1 VRGAVQNNAFAPKNV
16 MVLSPEQWKQLEEMR
31 KMSGMGP
38 AGNAPGGNKPV
49 TAPKSNPPQ
58 S

>member
-1 VRGAVQNNAFAPKNV
+1 VPKNV
-16 MVLSPEQWKQLEEMR
+16 MVLSPEQWKQLEDMR

-38 AGNAPGGNKPV
+38 AGNAPAGSEP
-49 TAPKSNPPQ
+49 AAEPKSNPPQ

>member
-1 VRGAVQNNAFAPKNV
+1 VQNNAFAPKNV

-31 KMSGMGP
+31 KMSGIGP